1 MFDESSLL
9 VVQFD
14 CAEDG
19 HLLYG
24 SSADDSSIL
33 LVDFNQN
40 EEDADNSVVVV
51 PFDKCTSSSVFSP
64 ELFSP
69 PQPVD
74 LSLQPTHSTPLKAND
89 VVNMPKYISVFSP
102 ETFYPPQAVDLSLQ
116 PTHSTPMKAI
126 DVANKSEYISLA
138 RSRSINVSHLKRR
151 VTFSMEGIMY
161 NCKCNNNNKLYI

>member
-33 LVDFNQN
+33 LVDFHQN

-102 ETFYPPQAVDLSLQ
+102 EMFYPPQAVDLSLQ

-126 DVANKSEYISLA
+126 DVVNMSEYISLA